1 MASGFLAVGVV
12 SYRLLQTP
20 LWKLKLVVGW
30 NQSKVSTLA
39 RKTLAD

>member
-12 SYRLLQTP
+12 SYRLS